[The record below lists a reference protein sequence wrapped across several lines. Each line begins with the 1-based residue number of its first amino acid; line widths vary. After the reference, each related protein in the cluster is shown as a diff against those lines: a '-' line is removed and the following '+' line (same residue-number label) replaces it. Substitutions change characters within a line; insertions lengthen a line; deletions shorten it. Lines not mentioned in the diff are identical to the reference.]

1 MAHFEGRALACFRGG
16 RLVFQNLDVSLGPG
30 DAILVIGPNGSGKST
45 LLRLLAGLLKAADG
59 ALTFAGLPVAD
70 DMEAHHRRI
79 AYLGHLNAVKSV
91 LTVRENIAVWVG
103 EAGPPARAPEEALAT
118 FDLLSLAEQP
128 GRLLS
133 AGQRRRLALARLLAC
148 GGDIWLLDEPS
159 VGLDR
164 GSQERLEAAIADHR
178 TAGGRVVLASHTA
191 IDLPEASRL
200 DLADYQPDSL
210 PELIW

>member
-1 MAHFEGRALACFRGG
+1 MTHFEGRALACFRGG
-16 RLVFQNLDVSLGPG
+16 RLVFQNLDISLGPG
-30 DAILVIGPNGSGKST
+30 DATLVTGPNGSGKST

-59 ALTFAGLPVAD
+59 TLTFAGKPVGD
-70 DMEAHHRRI
+70 DIEAHHKRL
-79 AYLGHLNAVKSV
+79 AYLGHLNAVKAV

-103 EAGPPARAPEEALAT
+103 EASPPAMTPEEALAT
-118 FDLLSLAEQP
+118 FGLLPLAEQP
-128 GRLLS
+128 ARLLS

-148 GGDIWLLDEPS
+148 GGGIWLLDEPS
-159 VGLDR
+159 VGLDH

>member
-1 MAHFEGRALACFRGG
+1 
-16 RLVFQNLDVSLGPG
+16 V
-30 DAILVIGPNGSGKST
+30 
-45 LLRLLAGLLKAADG
+45 KA
-59 ALTFAGLPVAD
+59 
-70 DMEAHHRRI
+70 
-79 AYLGHLNAVKSV
+79 V

-103 EAGPPARAPEEALAT
+103 EAGPPAMTPEEALAT
-118 FDLLSLAEQP
+118 FGLMPLAEQP
-128 GRLLS
+128 ARLLS

-148 GGDIWLLDEPS
+148 GGDIWLLDEPG
-159 VGLDR
+159 VGLDH

-191 IDLPEASRL
+191 IELPEASRL